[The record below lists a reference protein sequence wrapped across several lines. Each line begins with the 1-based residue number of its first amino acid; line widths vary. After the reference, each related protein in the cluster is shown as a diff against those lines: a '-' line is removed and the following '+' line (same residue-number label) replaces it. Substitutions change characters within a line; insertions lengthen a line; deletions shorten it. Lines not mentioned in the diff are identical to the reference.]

1 MSFKKIL
8 LILICFIYY
17 NSSFALEK
25 NDTLSDTSLADI
37 VEMFAFGK
45 PKKSPFL
52 KLPEILGNGIIINF
66 NSYNVSDLRQVLHG
80 NIKSTPVKITGHL
93 AFPPDD
99 GTSFD
104 KVPVLV
110 ILHDSG
116 GPGELLDNWMKWFRD
131 IQRPLL
137 ENGIGVFYIDSFS
150 GRGVKYTY
158 KEKYTHEDLYKVS
171 MVSQAIDAIMA
182 YTFLK
187 DHPRVDANKIG
198 ITGTSRGGT
207 IPFIIADKKF
217 TKHFLKDDDN
227 GFAALLSM
235 SPASE
240 CRIVGLFEK
249 PEMTKNSKML
259 VVQGELDE
267 TSSCQEY
274 VEKIK
279 ANGGDIEIDIKEGW
293 YHNFVGYGS
302 TFIDWKYNFNNCPP
316 YYVKNDGEINDE
328 IMDFFAKR
336 RAWKTKADYYDDL
349 YKKPIKTFNKMIKNF
364 RKSDCA
370 VKIGVHF
377 GGKHG
382 KEFTPQFLDFFIKNL
397 L

>member
-116 GPGELLDNWMKWFRD
+116 GPG
-131 IQRPLL
+131 
-137 ENGIGVFYIDSFS
+137 
-150 GRGVKYTY
+150 
-158 KEKYTHEDLYKVS
+158 
-171 MVSQAIDAIMA
+171 
-182 YTFLK
+182 
-187 DHPRVDANKIG
+187 
-198 ITGTSRGGT
+198 
-207 IPFIIADKKF
+207 
-217 TKHFLKDDDN
+217 
-227 GFAALLSM
+227 
-235 SPASE
+235 
-240 CRIVGLFEK
+240 
-249 PEMTKNSKML
+249 
-259 VVQGELDE
+259 
-267 TSSCQEY
+267 
-274 VEKIK
+274 
-279 ANGGDIEIDIKEGW
+279 
-293 YHNFVGYGS
+293 
-302 TFIDWKYNFNNCPP
+302 
-316 YYVKNDGEINDE
+316 
-328 IMDFFAKR
+328 
-336 RAWKTKADYYDDL
+336 
-349 YKKPIKTFNKMIKNF
+349 
-364 RKSDCA
+364 
-370 VKIGVHF
+370 
-377 GGKHG
+377 
-382 KEFTPQFLDFFIKNL
+382 
-397 L
+397 